1 MNFCTTALTVS
12 HAASAIG
19 HSWHQWSMYFDGEE
33 VSSPSEYD
41 TSSVSV
47 GESSRFFLFYIQ
59 LAGWTK
65 KTPNGCLLTYELYF
79 FPHSSG
85 GKN

>member
-1 MNFCTTALTVS
+1 
-12 HAASAIG
+12 
-19 HSWHQWSMYFDGEE
+19 MYFDGEE

-47 GESSRFFLFYIQ
+47 GESSHCVFFILFFYIQ

-65 KTPNGCLLTYELYF
+65 KILMAAF
-79 FPHSSG
+79 
-85 GKN
+85 